1 MRIFKTP
8 RLIRFV
14 NRRITWGFSVSEPT
28 VYLTFDDG
36 PNPCIT
42 PWILDEL
49 QKHDFKATFF
59 CVGENVQRYPEIYER
74 ILVEGHA
81 VGNHTMKHENGL
93 KVSTDKYLESV
104 EKASK
109 LINSKLFRPP
119 YGKITPSLIRK
130 LKKEYHIILW
140 SWLSYDYDSEV
151 SVDKILEKAKL
162 IQAGDIL
169 VLHDNEKMIQRQKE
183 LLPALID
190 FLKAKK
196 LKSNS
201 LDRVFTSKVD

>member
-14 NRRITWGFSVSEPT
+14 HKRITWGFSISEPT

-36 PNPCIT
+36 PHPDVT

-49 QKHDFKATFF
+49 NKHEFKATFF
-59 CVGENVQRYPEIYER
+59 CVGENVKRYPEIFER
-74 ILVEGHA
+74 IIREGHA

-140 SWLSYDYDSEV
+140 SWLSYDYDVEV
-151 SVDKILEKAKL
+151 SINKILHKANS

-169 VLHDNEKMIQRQKE
+169 VLHDNEKLVERQKE
-183 LLPALID
+183 LLPQLIEL
-190 FLKAKK
+190 LKVKK
-196 LKSNS
+196 LQSKSLNG
-201 LDRVFTSKVD
+201 VFTT